1 MAQCIQVRNGQ
12 LVLDASPAS
21 SCSGYLLL
29 SADEVSMLHA
39 LPPLT
44 IADAA
49 TISAGIAG
57 VWATAWVFRQ
67 VAGFLWA
74 SARSNEEVL

>member
-29 SADEVSMLHA
+29 
-39 LPPLT
+39 
-44 IADAA
+44 
-49 TISAGIAG
+49 SAGIAG